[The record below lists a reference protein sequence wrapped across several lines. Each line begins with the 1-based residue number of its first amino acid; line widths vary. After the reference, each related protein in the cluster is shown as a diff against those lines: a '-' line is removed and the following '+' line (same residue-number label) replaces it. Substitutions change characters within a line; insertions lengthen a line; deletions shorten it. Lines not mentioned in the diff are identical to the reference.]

1 MGDWYL
7 YKDYTKIKLY
17 GCELEPY
24 KLPIYLTPRLFSLEF
39 IRQSLNVDQ
48 VHFASHNRNQIF
60 KIPQDVCPS
69 VVKSRE
75 TDTITHN
82 MLSYL
87 SLSA

>member
-7 YKDYTKIKLY
+7 YEDYTKIKLC

-24 KLPIYLTPRLFSLEF
+24 KLPIYLIPRLFSLEF

-48 VHFASHNRNQIF
+48 VHFASHNINRIF
-60 KIPQDVCPS
+60 KIPQDVGPF
-69 VVKSRE
+69 VVKSTE

-87 SLSA
+87 SLSV